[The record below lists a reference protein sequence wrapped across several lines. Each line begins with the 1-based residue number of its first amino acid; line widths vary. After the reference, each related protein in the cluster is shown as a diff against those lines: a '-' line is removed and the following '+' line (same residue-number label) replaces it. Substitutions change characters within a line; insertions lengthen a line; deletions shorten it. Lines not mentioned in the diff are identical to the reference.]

1 MRDGTLRRWTLL
13 GLAIGFA
20 WLAVR
25 TMTLSQQVRALEFE
39 NAGQWKRIS
48 DLEYLLAEPH
58 NSLIR
63 GE

>member
-1 MRDGTLRRWTLL
+1 MRDVTLRRWTLL

-20 WLAVR
+20 WLTILNYQTNRKV
-25 TMTLSQQVRALEFE
+25 TALEFE